1 MFKILKTYFL
11 VPWIGLSILFLIKAS
26 FGNNVNLLSE
36 DIITGLIFAVG
47 LTLFV
52 GTIYFFLD
60 TGYNGLIC
68 ATLFGQT
75 VPGILV

>member
-1 MFKILKTYFL
+1 MFKTLKTYFL

-52 GTIYFFLD
+52 GTIYFF
-60 TGYNGLIC
+60 
-68 ATLFGQT
+68 
-75 VPGILV
+75 